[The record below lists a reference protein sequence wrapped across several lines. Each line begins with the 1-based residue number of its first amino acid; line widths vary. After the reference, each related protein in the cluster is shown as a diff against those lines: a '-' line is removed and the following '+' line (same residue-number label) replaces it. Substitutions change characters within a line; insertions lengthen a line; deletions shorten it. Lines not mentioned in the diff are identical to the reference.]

1 MSSVASA
8 DQRGLQS
15 KPRSRNPYRLMTENT
30 LGGMARRK
38 ALMGYLFLLPT
49 ILGIL
54 VFTAGPVVF
63 SFVLSLFRWN
73 VFSPPE
79 WVGFTNYERMFTD
92 SRALTGFWNSFVF
105 VVFAVSFQVGFG
117 LLLAMILQSRMATW
131 LRYTYRTSFLLPML
145 MSGAATAIVLGY
157 MLHKEFGA
165 VNYYLG
171 RIGIPPIPWLTEPT
185 WAMVSVIISYLWLAT
200 GFTMILFI
208 GGLTNISNEIL
219 DAADVDGARGF
230 TRFWNITLPLV
241 SPTLLFAAVTGVIG
255 GLQVFDLP
263 YIMTRGGPGDSTRTA
278 VMVMYESAFKNME
291 IGYGST
297 IAVVL
302 FLIILAVTAGQF
314 GLSKRWVFYQ

>member
-1 MSSVASA
+1 MSSVAST
-8 DQRGLQS
+8 DKRGAQTRRKS
-15 KPRSRNPYRLMTENT
+15 HNPYALLTENT
-30 LGGMARRK
+30 LSGMARRK
-38 ALMGYLFLLPT
+38 ALLGYLFLLPT
-49 ILGIL
+49 ILVIF
-54 VFTAGPVVF
+54 VFTAGPVIF

-73 VFSPPE
+73 VFSPPV
-79 WVGFTNYERMFTD
+79 WVGLVNYERMFVD

-105 VVFAVSFQVGFG
+105 VLFAVALQVALG
-117 LLLAMILQSRMATW
+117 LLLAMILQSRMPTW

-171 RIGIPPIPWLTEPT
+171 RIGIPPIAWLTQPF
-185 WAMVSVIISYLWLAT
+185 WAMVSVIMSYLWLAT

-208 GGLTNISNEIL
+208 GGLTNISTEIL
-219 DAADVDGARGF
+219 DAADVDGAKGL
-230 TRFWNITLPLV
+230 TRFWNVTLPLV

-297 IAVVL
+297 VAVVL

>member
-1 MSSVASA
+1 MSSAVKTGKPVT
-8 DQRGLQS
+8 QRQR
-15 KPRSRNPYRLMTENT
+15 RSRNPITLLTENT
-30 LGGMARRK
+30 LSGMARRK
-38 ALMGYLFLLPT
+38 ALLGYLFLAPT

-54 VFTAGPVVF
+54 IFTAGPVIF

-79 WVGFTNYERMFTD
+79 WIGFASYQRMMTD
-92 SRALTGFWNSFVF
+92 NRALTGFWNSFVF
-105 VVFAVSFQVGFG
+105 VVFAVSLQVGIG
-117 LLLAMILQSRMATW
+117 LLLAMILQTRMVTW

-171 RIGIPPIPWLTEPT
+171 RIGIAPIPWLTQPS
-185 WAMVSVIISYLWLAT
+185 WAMVSVIMSYLWLAT

-208 GGLTNISNEIL
+208 GGLTNISSEIL
-219 DAADVDGARGF
+219 DAADVDGARGLV
-230 TRFWNITLPLV
+230 RFWNITLPLV

>member
-1 MSSVASA
+1 MAIESSTDQDTLSQAHRSA
-8 DQRGLQS
+8 
-15 KPRSRNPYRLMTENT
+15 NPVTWLTENT
-30 LGGMARRK
+30 LQGMARRR
-38 ALMGYLFLLPT
+38 ALLGYLFLAPT
-49 ILGIL
+49 IVGIL
-54 VFTAGPVVF
+54 VFTAGPVIF

-73 VFSPPE
+73 VFSPPQ
-79 WVGFTNYERMFTD
+79 WVGAANYARMVTD
-92 SRALTGFWNSFVF
+92 NRALTGFWNSFVF
-105 VVFAVSFQVGFG
+105 VLFAVALQVMLG
-117 LLLAMILQSRMATW
+117 LLLAMILQTRMPTW

-171 RIGIPPIPWLTEPT
+171 RLGVPPIPWLTEPG
-185 WAMVSVIISYLWLAT
+185 WAMVSVILSYLWLAT

-208 GGLTNISNEIL
+208 GGLTNISTEIL

-230 TRFWNITLPLV
+230 TRFWHVTLPLV

-302 FLIILAVTAGQF
+302 FLIILTVTAGQF

>member
-1 MSSVASA
+1 MSSVAST
-8 DQRGLQS
+8 GNLGGQS
-15 KPRSRNPYRLMTENT
+15 KQRSRNPYTLLTENT
-30 LGGMARRK
+30 LHGMARRK
-38 ALMGYLFLLPT
+38 ALLGYLFLAPT

-54 VFTAGPVVF
+54 IFTAGPVIF
-63 SFVLSLFRWN
+63 SLLLSLFRWN
-73 VFSPPE
+73 VFAPPE
-79 WVGFTNYERMFTD
+79 WIGLANYQRMFTD

-105 VVFAVSFQVGFG
+105 VVFAVSFQVMLG
-117 LLLAMILQSRMATW
+117 LLLAMVLQTRMTTW
-131 LRYTYRTSFLLPML
+131 LRYGYRTSFMLPML

-171 RIGIPPIPWLTEPT
+171 RLGIPPIPWLTEAG
-185 WAMVSVIISYLWLAT
+185 WAMISIIISYLWLAT

-208 GGLTNISNEIL
+208 GGLMNISTEIL

-230 TRFWNITLPLV
+230 IRFWNITLPLV

-314 GLSKRWVFYQ
+314 GLSKRWIFYQ

>member
-1 MSSVASA
+1 MSSVAST
-8 DQRGLQS
+8 DKRGAQTRRKS
-15 KPRSRNPYRLMTENT
+15 HNPYALLTENT
-30 LGGMARRK
+30 LSGMARRK
-38 ALMGYLFLLPT
+38 ALLGYLFLLPT
-49 ILGIL
+49 ILGIF
-54 VFTAGPVVF
+54 VFTAGPVIF

-73 VFSPPE
+73 VFSPPV
-79 WVGFTNYERMFTD
+79 WVGLVNYERMFVD

-105 VVFAVSFQVGFG
+105 VLFAVALQVALG
-117 LLLAMILQSRMATW
+117 LLLAMILQSRMPTW

-171 RIGIPPIPWLTEPT
+171 RIGIPPIAWLTQPF
-185 WAMVSVIISYLWLAT
+185 WAMVSVIMSYLWLAT

-208 GGLTNISNEIL
+208 GGLTNISTEIL
-219 DAADVDGARGF
+219 DAADVDGAKGL
-230 TRFWNITLPLV
+230 TRFWNVTLPLV

-297 IAVVL
+297 VAVVL